1 VGEEP
6 GPRGRDLER
15 GDGNVELTSPVFE
28 NKGRIP
34 TRCTCDGEDQPP
46 ELHRSGIPE
55 DAVELALMC
64 EDVDAPGGT
73 FVHWVVWGLDPS
85 GSSLGVEVPAGTFEG
100 LNDFDRTGYGGP
112 CPPPGH
118 GYHHYH
124 FRLYALSE
132 HMELPHGSTINELRR
147 TMDGK
152 VLATAE
158 LVGLYV
164 R

>member
-1 VGEEP
+1 M
-6 GPRGRDLER
+6 GP
-15 GDGNVELTSPVFE
+15 V
-28 NKGRIP
+28 
-34 TRCTCDGEDQPP
+34 
-46 ELHRSGIPE
+46 
-55 DAVELALMC
+55 
-64 EDVDAPGGT
+64 
-73 FVHWVVWGLDPS
+73 GLDPS
-85 GSSLGVEVPAGTFEG
+85 EGRLGVDVPAGAFEG
-100 LNDFDRTGYGGP
+100 PNDFERTGYGGP

-132 HMELPHGSTINELRR
+132 RIELSNGNTINELRR
-147 TMDGK
+147 AMHGK